1 MYETE
6 IQVTQKNVPSLKKS
20 QGLINAKA
28 TRLLK
33 LSLKTMTGSEAKK
46 KIFVLI
52 GSHKLFRVIV

>member
-20 QGLINAKA
+20 QGLIKAKA

-33 LSLKTMTGSEAKK
+33 LSLKTMIGSEAKK

-52 GSHKLFRVIV
+52 GGHELFRVIV

>member
-20 QGLINAKA
+20 QGLIKAKA

-33 LSLKTMTGSEAKK
+33 LSLKTMIGSEAKK

-52 GSHKLFRVIV
+52 GGHELE